1 MPGFLLHQGAVVMCA
16 HAGSATPM
24 VPNPRVTVSGQA
36 TVTMAGP
43 YAIAGCTFPAMT
55 SGTQPPCATAQWTT
69 AAVRLTSLGQPL
81 LLQDSMATCIP
92 TGTPLFVTVVQPRVS
107 GM

>member
-69 AAVRLTSLGQPL
+69 AAVRLTSLVQSL
-81 LLQDSMATCIP
+81 LMQDTMATSLP
-92 TGTPLFVTVVQPRVS
+92 TCTPLFVTVVQPRVS
-107 GM
+107 GT